1 MALNPLN
8 SSNLKQLA
16 VKGLKLVLRSALIGD
31 FLQDARLKRIMAY
44 LDGCRNADNDV
55 LMYANVC

>member
-1 MALNPLN
+1 MALNPPN
-8 SSNLKQLA
+8 SGNLEQLA
-16 VKGLKLVLRSALIGD
+16 LKRLKLVLRSASTGD

-44 LDGCRNADNDV
+44 LDGCRNADNDM